1 MTTQQS
7 PSSHETRRVFE
18 AYTTTHDP
26 SLIAPDAIF
35 HDIASGQDYIGRE
48 AIAGMLH
55 YVYQV
60 AFEARAEQVAAVVS
74 DGAAVLEAAVVGTHT
89 GEFAGVPATGRDVR
103 IPLVVS
109 YRIADGQIQEANVYL
124 LVASFLQQVG

>member
-1 MTTQQS
+1 MSIQETQS
-7 PSSHETRRVFE
+7 VEETRQVME
-18 AYTTTHDP
+18 AYAAEHDT

-55 YVYQV
+55 YVYHV
-60 AFEARAEQVAAVVS
+60 AFQAGAEEVRS
-74 DGAAVLEAAVVGTHT
+74 TIGDGAAVLEAVIVGTHI
-89 GEFAGVPATGRDVR
+89 GEFAGVPATGREVR

-109 YRIADGQIQEANVYL
+109 YRIADGYVQEASVYL
-124 LVASFLQQVG
+124 LLSTFLQQVA

>member
-1 MTTQQS
+1 MTIQQT
-7 PSSHETRRVFE
+7 PSREETRQVLE
-18 AYTTTHDP
+18 AYTATHDP
-26 SLIAPDAIF
+26 SLIAPDAVF

-48 AIAGMLH
+48 AITGMLH

-60 AFEARAEQVAAVVS
+60 AFEARAEQVAAVVG
-74 DGAAVLEAAVVGTHT
+74 DGSAVLEAAIVGRHT
-89 GEFAGVPATGRDVR
+89 GEFAGVPATGREVR